1 MLNVPNTWQVYS
13 GLLPPTLIC
22 IYVTWFYKKEAD
34 PPNSDCANGFIP
46 TVSVIQVLTKAS
58 ACKLSRNHTCEQE
71 AGISN
76 PI

>member
-13 GLLPPTLIC
+13 GLLPLTLIC
-22 IYVTWFYKKEAD
+22 IYVTWFYKKYY
-34 PPNSDCANGFIP
+34 
-46 TVSVIQVLTKAS
+46 TVSVIQVLTKGS